1 MNGNWTES
9 NEKLVKLHEDDP
21 RAFGV
26 YLNHVYTGQL
36 PTMNG
41 KFDVDPLPDQGLG
54 AMYKE
59 FRELAKVYVLSERL
73 QDRVAKNAVVL
84 AIFGMTQHETATGVW
99 FVPHAE
105 TVATVYA
112 GTTENNLARQLLVD
126 IWTNAKTSVVSD
138 GYEILPKEFLRD
150 LAIALAQDGKQRSI
164 AARKSDGS
172 KYLEKEVAEN
182 AKSKEGSNSK

>member
-1 MNGNWTES
+1 MNSLNSLGPKSLVTIEVGVKPNRETFVAHEGIICARSEFFRRAMNGNWTES

-59 FRELAKVYVLSERL
+59 FRELAKVYVLSE
-73 QDRVAKNAVVL
+73 
-84 AIFGMTQHETATGVW
+84 
-99 FVPHAE
+99 
-105 TVATVYA
+105 
-112 GTTENNLARQLLVD
+112 
-126 IWTNAKTSVVSD
+126 
-138 GYEILPKEFLRD
+138 
-150 LAIALAQDGKQRSI
+150 
-164 AARKSDGS
+164 
-172 KYLEKEVAEN
+172 
-182 AKSKEGSNSK
+182 